1 MNPDILAAMTAF
13 ARTAEL
19 RSISG
24 AAALLGVTPAAV
36 SQTIRKLETRLGVRL
51 FERTT
56 RSVNL
61 TEAGRTYW
69 ERVAPLLAGLADA
82 TEDLQTQASVPGGLL
97 RITLPM
103 VAGQLLIEPLLG
115 EFHRLH
121 PHVRLEL
128 AYQDALV
135 DIVKEGFD
143 VGIRLGESLQRDM
156 IAVPLT
162 REFRLRTYAAPE
174 YLAQHGTPQAPADL
188 LQHRCINYRMA
199 SSGALYRWEFLE
211 KRRIVSLAV
220 QGPLIVNHW
229 ATTLEAAAQGLG
241 LCHAVPEA
249 AAPYMAQ
256 GRLVEVL
263 SKYSPSFDGLYIYH
277 PRRQQLPVKTRV
289 FIDFLKGRLEG
300 GIRRSDTAAASDTR
314 GLPRPTPPTPPSP
327 PPRPRP

>member
-1 MNPDILAAMTAF
+1 MNPEILSAMTAF

-24 AAALLGVTPAAV
+24 AAAALGVTPAAM
-36 SQTIRKLETRLGVRL
+36 SQTIRKLEARLGARL

-61 TEAGRTYW
+61 TEAGRAYW
-69 ERVAPLLAGLADA
+69 ERVAPLLAGLAEA
-82 TEDLQTQASVPGGLL
+82 TDDLQTQASMPGGLL

-103 VAGQLLIEPLLG
+103 VTGQLLIEPLLS
-115 EFHRLH
+115 EFHQLH
-121 PHVRLEL
+121 PHITLEL

-143 VGIRLGESLQRDM
+143 AGIRLGESLQRDM
-156 IAVPLT
+156 IALPLT
-162 REFRLRTYAAPE
+162 REFRLRTYAAPG
-174 YLAQHGTPQAPADL
+174 YLAQHGTPQVPADL

-199 SSGALYRWEFLE
+199 TSGALYRWEFLE

-220 QGPLIVNHW
+220 HGPLVVNHW
-229 ATTLEAAAQGLG
+229 MTMVEAAAQGLG
-241 LCHAVPEA
+241 LCHTVPEA
-249 AAPYMAQ
+249 AAPHVAQ

-263 SKYSPSFDGLYIYH
+263 AKYSPSFDGLYIYH

-289 FIDFLKGRLEG
+289 FIDFLRGRVGQPSRE
-300 GIRRSDTAAASDTR
+300 T
-314 GLPRPTPPTPPSP
+314 GLHQP
-327 PPRPRP
+327 

>member
-1 MNPDILAAMTAF
+1 MNPEILSAMTAF

-24 AAALLGVTPAAV
+24 AAAALGVTPAAM
-36 SQTIRKLETRLGVRL
+36 SQTIRKLEARLGARL

-69 ERVAPLLAGLADA
+69 ERVAPLLAGLAEA

-103 VAGQLLIEPLLG
+103 VTGQLLIEPLLA
-115 EFHRLH
+115 EFHALH
-121 PHVRLEL
+121 PHITLEL

-143 VGIRLGESLQRDM
+143 AGIRLGESLQRDM

-162 REFRLRTYAAPE
+162 REFRLRTYAAPG

-188 LQHRCINYRMA
+188 LHHRCINYRMP
-199 SSGALYRWEFLE
+199 STGALYRWEFLE
-211 KRRIVSLAV
+211 KRRIVSMAV
-220 QGPLIVNHW
+220 HGPLIVNHW
-229 ATTLEAAAQGLG
+229 MTMMEAAVRGLG
-241 LCHAVPEA
+241 LCHIVPEA
-249 AAPYMAQ
+249 AEPHVAQ

-263 SKYSPSFDGLYIYH
+263 AKYSPSFDGLYIYH

-289 FIDFLKGRLEG
+289 FIDFLKGRVG
-300 GIRRSDTAAASDTR
+300 AAAE
-314 GLPRPTPPTPPSP
+314 
-327 PPRPRP
+327 